1 MLFWIRTSA
10 KRTRMLQRSAGQSYR
25 GIGIAPPYSGAT
37 MRTLAWDLQL
47 VCDLQKELHGPKS

>member
-1 MLFWIRTSA
+1 
-10 KRTRMLQRSAGQSYR
+10 MLQRSAGQSYR